1 MWVDVGELF
10 DVNDDRFVVGIR
22 ELVANGIEVRIESV
36 GNRTPGEVAIYVRD
50 HVRGVA
56 QKIMER
62 AYSIELEAKPDFDHV
77 YVSERYNEVM
87 ERKRN
92 APKGRSNGI

>member
-1 MWVDVGELF
+1 M
-10 DVNDDRFVVGIR
+10 
-22 ELVANGIEVRIESV
+22 
-36 GNRTPGEVAIYVRD
+36 GNRIPGEVAIYVRD

-62 AYSIELEAKPDFDHV
+62 AYSIE
-77 YVSERYNEVM
+77 SERYSEVI
-87 ERKRN
+87 EKKRN